1 MKRFEKFLVSAG
13 CMFLGAALI
22 SSSACAQLP
31 QNTVVILSKD
41 DGTLAIV
48 DASTLKV
55 VAKVAVGTN
64 PHEVIASQDGRL
76 AYVSNYGNGSQNTI
90 TVVDLASH
98 TRLDTVNLGP
108 LYGPHGLAYVGG
120 YLWFTAEREKLIARL
135 DPATNKV
142 DWEIGTGQ
150 TGTHLL
156 WVARDMQNIVTVNAG
171 SSTISLLDEH
181 PVISAEEA
189 NAEVKKGVYSKYGGQ
204 TTRGTNGPPAPDWDE
219 SVVSIGGRP
228 EAFDVLHDAS
238 GNPTT
243 VWAGRYFGANIAVV
257 DCASQKIVDTIQTNE
272 PNLLRMRFTPDG
284 NLAVVS
290 SDTGHNVL
298 IVDVASRKII
308 KEIPIGMGGGGIV
321 ISPDSS
327 RAFVAISAS
336 NYVAVIDLKTLTL
349 AGKVDAGANPDGM
362 WWVGE

>member
-1 MKRFEKFLVSAG
+1 
-13 CMFLGAALI
+13 MFLGAALI
-22 SSSACAQLP
+22 SSTACAQLS
-31 QNTVVILSKD
+31 QNTVLILSKD

-55 VAKVAVGTN
+55 VAKVPVGVN
-64 PHEVIASQDGRL
+64 PHEVTASQDGLR

-90 TVVDLASH
+90 TVVDLPNQK
-98 TRLDTVNLGP
+98 RLETVDLGP
-108 LYGPHGLAYVGG
+108 LYGPHGLTYVGG

-142 DWEIGTGQ
+142 DWEMGTGQ

-156 WVARDMQNIVTVNAG
+156 WVAGDMHHIVTVNAG
-171 SSTISLLDEH
+171 SSTLSLLQQR

-189 NAEVKKGVYSKYGGQ
+189 KEEIKKGVYSKYGGQ

-219 SVVSIGGRP
+219 SFVDIGGHP

-238 GNPTT
+238 GNPTM

-257 DCASQKIVDTIQTNE
+257 DYASKKIVDTIQTNE
-272 PNLLRMRFTPDG
+272 PNLLRMRFTPNG
-284 NLAVVS
+284 RLAVVAT
-290 SDTGHNVL
+290 DTGHDVL

-308 KEIPIGMGGGGIV
+308 KQIPIGTGGGGIV
-321 ISPDSS
+321 VSPDSS
-327 RAFVAISAS
+327 RAFVSISTE
-336 NYVAVIDLKTLTL
+336 NCVAVIDLKTLTL
-349 AGKVDAGANPDGM
+349 VGKINVGPNPDGM